1 MDWVA
6 TFTGIRILHMHELL
20 DAGRTQAEV
29 AELFG
34 VSANTI
40 GRKVREKMNTK
51 TIVKKLTEM
60 LSRKLIKIMV
70 NKKYVLII
78 HSL

>member
-1 MDWVA
+1 
-6 TFTGIRILHMHELL
+6 MHKLL
-20 DAGRTQAEV
+20 DVGKTQAEE

-51 TIVKKLTEM
+51 TIVKHK
-60 LSRKLIKIMV
+60 KIRVHV
-70 NKKYVLII
+70 NGKFCISK
-78 HSL
+78 S